1 MRGSAWK
8 RWVRLEGYITMND
21 GQTILKLQ
29 ELDSSIRLLAIQ
41 RVLYGLA
48 KIWNASATLIGF
60 IIPVAITSLQ
70 LAGITNFSDS
80 FCVILGLLFF
90 FLDCF
95 FMQLA
100 RRRTENAA
108 SIQQVLDS
116 KLFAVDFDNDPID
129 VNLCARSY
137 CIFRWFGCH
146 MRELP
151 AWYSEC
157 IADLSDEEAVL
168 ACQQENIA
176 WTSRLYIRFRIL
188 IFASAFAVAVSFGFG
203 VIEQGADIANLAFFF
218 APFQWT
224 FIQLTELNG
233 AIWALRSCDQIARL
247 DVSDRLGIV
256 RETQSIIYAMRKTR
270 AIPGWMYRV
279 FRKLD
284 ESLASAE
291 ILIDRDIH

>member
-1 MRGSAWK
+1 
-8 RWVRLEGYITMND
+8 
-21 GQTILKLQ
+21 
-29 ELDSSIRLLAIQ
+29 
-41 RVLYGLA
+41 
-48 KIWNASATLIGF
+48 
-60 IIPVAITSLQ
+60 
-70 LAGITNFSDS
+70 
-80 FCVILGLLFF
+80 
-90 FLDCF
+90 
-95 FMQLA
+95 
-100 RRRTENAA
+100 
-108 SIQQVLDS
+108 
-116 KLFAVDFDNDPID
+116 
-129 VNLCARSY
+129 
-137 CIFRWFGCH
+137 

-247 DVSDRLGIV
+247 DVSDRLSIV
-256 RETQSIIYAMRKTR
+256 RETQSIIYAVRKTR